1 MSSDISA
8 ENQTKGQAAQPVQP
22 DLAAQAHAF
31 WAKNRPI
38 LYGACVLVLL
48 AIIGHEG
55 WGYFS
60 AARENS
66 VQEDYT
72 ATGGAPDRLA
82 RFAADHAGHSL
93 AGVALL
99 QIADSKYAAGDFT
112 AARDGYQKAVA
123 GLSDDTLKARA
134 RLGAAVSQIA
144 TGDQAGGEAALKA
157 LGSDT
162 TANKNIRAEASYH
175 LAMLARDAGRTEE
188 ARKLVEEIAKLDGAG
203 HWAQQAMMLSA
214 SLPAPAN
221 QGLSLGK

>member
-8 ENQTKGQAAQPVQP
+8 ENQTKGQAAQPVQT
-22 DLAAQAHAF
+22 DFAAQAQAF

-38 LYGACVLVLL
+38 LYGACVVVLL

-60 AARENS
+60 AAREKN
-66 VQEDYT
+66 VQEEYI
-72 ATGGAPDRLA
+72 ATSGTPDRLA
-82 RFAADHAGHSL
+82 RFAADHAGHVL

-99 QIADSKYAAGDFT
+99 QVADSKYAAGDFS
-112 AARDGYQKAVA
+112 AARDDYQKAIA
-123 GLSDDTLKARA
+123 SLSDDTLKARA
-134 RLGAAVSQIA
+134 RLGAAVSQVA

-162 TANKNIRAEASYH
+162 TANKNIRAEANYH
-175 LAMLARDAGRTEE
+175 LAMLAKDAGRIDE
-188 ARKLVEEIAKLDGAG
+188 ARKLVEEIAQLDGAG
-203 HWAQQAMMLSA
+203 HWSQQAMMLSA
-214 SLPAPAN
+214 SLPAPAS